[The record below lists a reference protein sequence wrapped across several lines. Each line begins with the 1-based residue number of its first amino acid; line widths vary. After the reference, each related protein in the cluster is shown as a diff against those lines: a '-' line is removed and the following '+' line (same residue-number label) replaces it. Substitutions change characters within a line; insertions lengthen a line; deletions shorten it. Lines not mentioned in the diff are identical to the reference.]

1 MSKNYNYF
9 PNKTYNKL
17 NMIDNLYIFILII
30 IFMLYTYVMIGYQS
44 NKKKEYRRI
53 NKKYEYI
60 TDDENEIYELDPYL

>member
-1 MSKNYNYF
+1 
-9 PNKTYNKL
+9 
-17 NMIDNLYIFILII
+17 MIDNLYIFILII